1 MNNRESAEI
10 ERLERFAADLIDG
23 RRDWTDIMVS
33 YKTNSNLVKHSIW
46 LISFC
51 SWFPLLNLL
60 LTMSTYE
67 GLLESHTGKDNKSKC
82 DQIGIENAL
91 VNIPLCIYQF
101 NVFSQCLF
109 VQRNSKLNFGNKVR
123 LYLIL
128 LYIFGSLKG
137 IERWVI
143 VYAIEYSDESN
154 NT

>member
-1 MNNRESAEI
+1 MTNRESAEI

-60 LTMSTYE
+60 LTMSTFE
-67 GLLESHTGKDNKSKC
+67 GLLESHTGKDTKSKC
-82 DQIGIENAL
+82 DQIGMENAL

-137 IERWVI
+137 LERWVI
-143 VYAIEYSDESN
+143 VYSI
-154 NT
+154 